1 MTIINSTIQGGG
13 TQGGGDVVTAYVP
26 YGMTPAQGD
35 KVLLN
40 PAGGYSSGDY
50 YPEIAPFVPVRTFF
64 SRETTQFISG
74 SGIWDIVD
82 GQLKQIDVIPYSYV
96 TAKLNNQS
104 NYTNNLI
111 GFVPINGKIKFIL
124 NSSGIITRHEDG
136 TWSFKTYYDINSSL
150 TSSKTWTFASEARFG
165 GVVISSRYG
174 YSGNTIGGAF
184 LKLSVD
190 AYDSLVVERCIIG
203 GTDLGIGCILS
214 ENKFTGCGYIYTLTD
229 TGYNRTRVNT
239 GDWYCYSYYDEENGY
254 LYSHPNPNGN
264 DFNLLRYDFDPE
276 TSTLSNKVTFTN
288 ALSGLGNDAIVTNR
302 AGNVLYCIGC
312 NGFGGFDLTTQ
323 KQVSEIVLP
332 NGVKITVDS
341 MSYGDQVFKMNPVN
355 IKQQNYTFIW
365 GCCTPRN
372 WSSSYYIHSGYVDE
386 SGLLIH
392 SLEAKSGYSDQLYA
406 YYNAKKDGVYSLST
420 CNSQCFYGSGADIIF
435 GPDYK
440 TYYFDKGVINAWGG
454 SYAAGRPN
462 YEYEVNTRVI
472 ADQYI
477 IDDFRGS
484 DGPTFRQMDKN
495 ARTLTDLHSF
505 GRWYSSSVLLA
516 YQDGNTLVAY
526 NALISANGRPGLY
539 RDTYN
544 LDTKSA
550 ASTKVNSVTYPE
562 GRTVQTSDNKYA
574 FICAADGVYAYYE
587 NEAKTGLIENTE
599 MGAFIS
605 QKLTDF
611 SFRGVQ
617 TLPDNDIYI
626 ITETGDYMFHI
637 NTVDGTVTQKAAP
650 FGDLSSTQMM
660 GGYYNAEQ
668 GIAMMNTV
676 DYGVLVRV
684 FNPVLQ
690 IWETNAP
697 TVTKF
702 GDYSLTGIVDG
713 ETETDVLGNTVVSV
727 KTMLDKNNMPGI
739 DYDAVS
745 GFMCALNG
753 TGIEVSKGIFYE
765 NQSPKVLAQPLLKT
779 LSAFESGDGNGSRLG
794 DVSDF
799 MRLFAIA
806 GSGTT
811 DVDIMTY
818 SNQNTDDPTLPT
830 GYNTLR
836 EMDNLIATNPY
847 TGEAKQVFHPWTP
860 ATAGLTQTQDYGYV
874 SAYET
879 IGSPTIEDS
888 VASGFSDND
897 YLTLSS
903 YFTNT
908 MTSFEVVVPFVTN
921 DTTVSNAGLIDTSSS
936 PGHNFRLTVSSDG
949 NLRFR
954 FATSANST
962 SYAVSITGSTVLSTG
977 VKYWAKVTYSSS
989 SGYKLW
995 LSSDG
1000 ETYTQ
1005 EASSSTTTRPYYS
1018 AGITWLLGK
1027 NSAGG
1032 SVLDGTI
1039 YLDGLSVTVD
1049 NVLKWSLG
1057 YTYPGKVDVTSGYI
1071 NQENQSYWFV
1081 DTVKTLTLDNDVVG
1095 DKAYEMG
1102 LYLVKSAAL
1111 AGVAPKLAGNTPT
1124 GYDATLALDTS
1135 PIYLSEDKSF
1145 ITTPPH
1151 GIEVKAV
1158 LGNNLETDA
1167 AWTRPDL
1174 TSATSY
1180 GTVTDSRNSS
1190 SEAGWKALDGS
1201 NSTNYVVQSGSRAWW
1216 NWELPELIKISKIT
1230 WVHRNNSET
1239 MGSSCTCQ
1247 FFTDDSKQVPLTAIF
1262 TDPSSSNA
1270 VVELAVDNVITNRIY
1285 FEANTPSGY
1294 GGAAEILIEA
1304 VLPATKGL
1312 ITLTTGWD
1320 LSDDKQTAFYI
1331 NQNTV
1336 KTFEELTDGVDKAP
1350 QMGLWL
1356 TKTTDGVTDFKLYA
1370 AAPTGFAGV
1379 KKLADVTLSDDLS
1392 MIAEVTNV

>member
-26 YGMTPAQGD
+26 HGMTPAQGD

-40 PAGGYSSGDY
+40 PAGGYASGDY
-50 YPEIAPFVPVRTFF
+50 WPGAAPFVPVRTFF

-82 GQLKQIDVIPYSYV
+82 GQLKQIDVIPYNHVRAQLY
-96 TAKLNNQS
+96 NQS
-104 NYTNNLI
+104 HYTNNLI
-111 GFVPINGKIKFIL
+111 GFVPVNGKIKFIL
-124 NSSGIITRHEDG
+124 NSYGISTRHEDG
-136 TWSFKTYYDINSSL
+136 TWSFKTYYDIDSSFE
-150 TSSKTWTFASEARFG
+150 SYKIWTFASEARFG

-174 YSGNTIGGAF
+174 YSGNSINGAF

-203 GTDLGIGCILS
+203 GTNLGIGCVLS
-214 ENKFTGCGYIYTLTD
+214 ESTFMGYSTLYTLTED
-229 TGYNRTRVNT
+229 SYTTKSIT
-239 GDWYCYSYYDEENGY
+239 SFHKTYYDEENGY
-254 LYSHPNPNGN
+254 IYGRSSPNASNYSVV
-264 DFNLLRYDFDPE
+264 RYDFNSE
-276 TSTLSNKVTFTN
+276 TNTLSNRVTFSSLLSEAGRY
-288 ALSGLGNDAIVTNR
+288 ALITSRTGNT
-302 AGNVLYCIGC
+302 LYCIGC
-312 NGFGGFDLTTQ
+312 NGFGGVDMNTETY
-323 KQVSEIVLP
+323 VNEIVLP
-332 NGVKITVDS
+332 NGVKVTMDAL
-341 MSYGDQVFKMNPVN
+341 SYGDQVLKMNPVN
-355 IKQQNYTFIW
+355 IKQQNNTFIE
-365 GCCTPRN
+365 GCFSPGPR
-372 WSSSYYIHSGYVDE
+372 SSSYYIHPGFIDS
-386 SGLLIH
+386 SSILIGL
-392 SLEAKSGYSDQLYA
+392 SSNFGYSCYGSKT
-406 YYNAKKDGVYSLST
+406 NGIYSVNT
-420 CNSQCFYGSGADIIF
+420 GNSQNFYGSGADIIF
-435 GPDYK
+435 GPNNK
-440 TYYFDKGVINAWGG
+440 TYYFDKGMFNAWGG
-454 SYAAGRPN
+454 SYAVGKAN
-462 YEYEVNTRVI
+462 YKYEVNTRVI
-472 ADQYI
+472 ADQYV

-484 DGPTFRQMDKN
+484 AGPTFRQMDKG
-495 ARTLTDLHSF
+495 ARTLKDLHSF
-505 GRWYSSSVLLA
+505 DRWYASSVLLA

-526 NALISANGRPGLY
+526 NALISANGNPGLY
-539 RDTYN
+539 RDRYN
-544 LDTKSA
+544 LDTQSA
-550 ASTKVNSVTYPE
+550 AYTKVNSVTYPE

-587 NEAKTGLIENTE
+587 NEAKTALVEDTQMKAYFAEKI
-599 MGAFIS
+599 
-605 QKLTDF
+605 TDF
-611 SFRGVQ
+611 SFLAVQ
-617 TLPDNDIYI
+617 SLPENDIYI
-626 ITETGDYMFHI
+626 ITKTGDYLFHI
-637 NTVDGTVTQKAAP
+637 DTDTGTVTQKAAP
-650 FGDLSSTQMM
+650 FGDLLATQMM

-713 ETETDVLGNTVVSV
+713 ETKTDVLGNTVVSV
-727 KTMLDKNNMPGI
+727 KTILDKNNMPGI

-745 GFMCALNG
+745 GFMCTLNG

-811 DVDIMTY
+811 DVDIITY
-818 SNQNTDDPTLPT
+818 SNQNTDNPTLPT

-836 EMDNLIATNPY
+836 ETDDLIATNPY

-860 ATAGLTQTQDYGYV
+860 ATAGLTQIQDYGYV

-879 IGSPTIEDS
+879 IGSPTIEAG
-888 VASGFSDND
+888 VVSGFSDDD
-897 YLTLSS
+897 YLTLPS
-903 YFTNT
+903 YLTST

-921 DTTVSNAGLIDTSSS
+921 DITVDNAGLIDTSSS
-936 PGHNFRLTVSSDG
+936 PGHNFRLTVTSAG

-954 FATSANST
+954 FSTSANST
-962 SYAVSITGSTVLSTG
+962 SYAVSITGSTVLSVG

-1000 ETYTQ
+1000 ETYTR
-1005 EASSSTTTRPYYS
+1005 EGSSSTTTRPYYS

-1027 NSAGG
+1027 NAAGG
-1032 SVLDGTI
+1032 SVLNGTI

-1057 YTYPGKVDVTSGYI
+1057 YVYPGKVDVTSGYI
-1071 NQENQSYWFV
+1071 NQDNQSYWFV
-1081 DTVKTLTLDNDVVG
+1081 DTDKTLTLDNDVVG

-1135 PIYLSEDKSF
+1135 PVYLSEDKSF

-1247 FFTDDSKQVPLTAIF
+1247 FFTDDSKQVPLTATF

-1370 AAPTGFAGV
+1370 AAPTDFAGV